1 MMTSD
6 ELLRFF
12 AKQIVI
18 FDGATGTELYHRHV
32 FTNRCYDEL
41 CLSEPE
47 LVSEIHHDYLRAGA
61 DVLSTNSFG
70 AQRLALQK
78 FGLADKC
85 TAINEAAARLAR
97 QAIIEQQCEGTA
109 LVAGSLGPIA
119 STGNSSEERIAM
131 WLEQA
136 QALLAGGADLLLF
149 ETLPNWQ
156 AADEARSV
164 MQQLGGDHAF
174 ILSHALGDDGD
185 QDQSV
190 QQRLQMPEDGRP
202 LPSVIGFNC
211 GMGPDKMLSILEVAV
226 KYCDRPLLVQPNAGA
241 PQRVDFRQLYLCSP
255 EYLSTY
261 AARYIALGARAVGG
275 CCGTTPEHI
284 ADLARSI
291 KPLGKSQQ
299 LVSAIVNAPPS
310 VDHQVEEMPLAQR
323 SRFGQKLAAGEW
335 VSTVEIAPPRG
346 WRTADIV
353 AKATLCREA
362 GVDVINIP
370 DGPRAAPRMSPIV
383 TALHIQQEA
392 GIEAVLHV
400 CGRDRNFIGLQADL
414 LGCAGCGIH
423 NFLFI
428 TGDPPKLG
436 SYGFAS
442 GVFDT
447 DSIGLVKLQKELNRG
462 LDFGGQKVDPP
473 TRAVIGVGADPNAL
487 DFEREISRMEQKVA
501 AGAEFITT
509 QPVFDPAAL
518 KSFVDAIAGLRIP
531 VIAGIWPLA
540 SLRNALF
547 MKNEVPGVVVPDA
560 IITRMEAAGSREEQL
575 ATGIAIARE
584 ALAAVRPWV
593 AGVQVSAPLG
603 NVRAALAVLAD

>member
-1 MMTSD
+1 MTSD
-6 ELLRFF
+6 DLVRFF
-12 AKQIVI
+12 TNQLVI
-18 FDGATGTELYHRHV
+18 FDGATGTELYRRHV

-41 CLSEPE
+41 CLSEPK
-47 LVSEIHHDYLRAGA
+47 LVSDIYRDYLRAGA
-61 DVLSTNSFG
+61 DVLTTNSFG
-70 AQRLALQK
+70 AQRLALKK

-85 TAINEAAARLAR
+85 SAINEAAARLAR
-97 QAIIEQQCEGTA
+97 QAVEDQHRVGTA

-119 STGNSSEERIAM
+119 TTGTSSAERIDM

-136 QALLAGGADLLLF
+136 RGLLAGGADLLLF
-149 ETLPNWQ
+149 ETLPNRE

-164 MQQLGGDHAF
+164 MQLIGGDQAF
-174 ILSHALGDDGD
+174 ILSHAVADDGD
-185 QDQSV
+185 LDQAV
-190 QQRLQMPEDGRP
+190 QQRLLMPDDGRP
-202 LPSVIGFNC
+202 LPAVIGFNC
-211 GMGPDKMLSILEVAV
+211 GMGPDKMLSILEIAV

-241 PQRVDFRQLYLCSP
+241 PQHVDFRQLYLCSP
-255 EYLSTY
+255 EYLTTY
-261 AARYIALGARAVGG
+261 ALRYIALGARAVGG

-284 ADLARSI
+284 ADLARSV

-299 LVSAIVNAPPS
+299 IAQVIAKAAPTETP
-310 VDHQVEEMPLAQR
+310 QAEEVPLAER
-323 SRFGQKLAAGEW
+323 SRFGRKLAAGEW
-335 VSTVEIAPPRG
+335 VTTVEISPPRG
-346 WRTADIV
+346 WQTADIV
-353 AKATLCREA
+353 AKAKLCQEA

-383 TALHIQQEA
+383 TALDIQQQA

-414 LGCAGCGIH
+414 LGCSGCGIH

-436 SYGFAS
+436 NYGFAS

-447 DSIGLVKLQKELNRG
+447 DSIGLAKLQKDLNRG
-462 LDFGGQKVDPP
+462 FDFGGQKIDPP
-473 TRAVIGVGADPNAL
+473 TAAVIGVGADPNAI
-487 DFEREISRMEQKVA
+487 DFQREIDRLRQKAA
-501 AGAEFITT
+501 AGAEFVTT
-509 QPVFDPAAL
+509 QPVFDPDAL
-518 KSFVDAIAGLRIP
+518 KRFVEAIADLHLP

-560 IITRMEAAGSREEQL
+560 IITRMEAANTREEQL

-584 ALAAVRPWV
+584 AVAAVRPYV

-603 NVRAALAVLAD
+603 NVRAALAVLAP

>member
-1 MMTSD
+1 MTSD
-6 ELLRFF
+6 DLVRFF
-12 AKQIVI
+12 TNQLVI
-18 FDGATGTELYHRHV
+18 FDGATGTELYRRHV

-41 CLSEPE
+41 CLSEPK
-47 LVSEIHHDYLRAGA
+47 LVSDIYRDYLRAGA
-61 DVLSTNSFG
+61 DVLTTNSFG
-70 AQRLALQK
+70 AQRLALKK

-85 TAINEAAARLAR
+85 SAINEAAARLAR
-97 QAIIEQQCEGTA
+97 QAVEDQHRVGTA

-119 STGNSSEERIAM
+119 TTGTSSAERIDM

-136 QALLAGGADLLLF
+136 RGLLAGGADLLLF
-149 ETLPNWQ
+149 ETLPNRE

-164 MQQLGGDHAF
+164 MQLIGGDQAY
-174 ILSHALGDDGD
+174 ILSHAVADDGD
-185 QDQSV
+185 LDQAV
-190 QQRLQMPEDGRP
+190 QQRLLMPDDGRP
-202 LPSVIGFNC
+202 LPAVIGFNC
-211 GMGPDKMLSILEVAV
+211 GMGPDKMLSILEIAV

-241 PQRVDFRQLYLCSP
+241 PQHVDFRQLYLCSP
-255 EYLSTY
+255 EYLTTY
-261 AARYIALGARAVGG
+261 ALRYIALGARAVGG

-284 ADLARSI
+284 ADLARSV

-299 LVSAIVNAPPS
+299 IAQVIAKAAPTETP
-310 VDHQVEEMPLAQR
+310 QAEEVPLAER
-323 SRFGQKLAAGEW
+323 SRFGRKLAAGEW
-335 VSTVEIAPPRG
+335 VTTVEISPPRG
-346 WRTADIV
+346 WQTADIV
-353 AKATLCREA
+353 AKAKLCQEA

-370 DGPRAAPRMSPIV
+370 DGPRAAPRMSSII
-383 TALHIQQEA
+383 TALHIQQQA

-436 SYGFAS
+436 NYGFAS

-447 DSIGLVKLQKELNRG
+447 DSIGLAKLQKDLNRG
-462 LDFGGQKVDPP
+462 FDFGGQKIDPP
-473 TRAVIGVGADPNAL
+473 TAAVIGVGADPNAI
-487 DFEREISRMEQKVA
+487 DFQREIDRLRQKAA
-501 AGAEFITT
+501 AGAEFVTT
-509 QPVFDPAAL
+509 QPVFDPDAL
-518 KSFVDAIAGLRIP
+518 KRFVEAIADLHLP

-560 IITRMEAAGSREEQL
+560 IITRMEAANTREEQL

-584 ALAAVRPWV
+584 AVAAVRPYV

-603 NVRAALAVLAD
+603 NVRAALAVLAP

>member
-1 MMTSD
+1 MTAD
-6 ELLRFF
+6 DLVRFF
-12 AKQIVI
+12 TNQLVI
-18 FDGATGTELYHRHV
+18 FDGATGTELYRRHV

-41 CLSEPE
+41 CLSEPK
-47 LVSEIHHDYLRAGA
+47 LVSDIYRDYLRAGA
-61 DVLSTNSFG
+61 DVLTTNSFG
-70 AQRLALQK
+70 AQRLALKK

-85 TAINEAAARLAR
+85 SAINEAAARLAR
-97 QAIIEQQCEGTA
+97 QAVEGQHRVGTA

-119 STGNSSEERIAM
+119 TTGTSSAERIDM

-136 QALLAGGADLLLF
+136 RGLLAGGADLLLF
-149 ETLPNWQ
+149 ETLPNRE

-164 MQQLGGDHAF
+164 MQLIGGDQAF
-174 ILSHALGDDGD
+174 ILSHAVADDGD
-185 QDQSV
+185 LDQAV
-190 QQRLQMPEDGRP
+190 QQRLLMPDDGRP
-202 LPSVIGFNC
+202 LPAVIGFNC
-211 GMGPDKMLSILEVAV
+211 GMGPDKMLSILEIAV

-241 PQRVDFRQLYLCSP
+241 PQHVDFRQLYLCSP
-255 EYLSTY
+255 EYLTTY
-261 AARYIALGARAVGG
+261 ALRYIALGARAVGG

-284 ADLARSI
+284 ADLARSV

-299 LVSAIVNAPPS
+299 IAQVIAKAAPTETP
-310 VDHQVEEMPLAQR
+310 QAEEVPLAER
-323 SRFGQKLAAGEW
+323 SRFGRKLAAGEW
-335 VSTVEIAPPRG
+335 VTTVEISPPRG
-346 WRTADIV
+346 WQTADIV
-353 AKATLCREA
+353 AKAKLCQEA

-383 TALHIQQEA
+383 TALHIQQQA

-414 LGCAGCGIH
+414 LGCSGCGIH

-436 SYGFAS
+436 NYGFAS

-447 DSIGLVKLQKELNRG
+447 DSIGLAKLQKDLNRG
-462 LDFGGQKVDPP
+462 FDFGGQKIDPP
-473 TRAVIGVGADPNAL
+473 TAAVIGVGADPNAI
-487 DFEREISRMEQKVA
+487 DFQREIDRLRQKAA
-501 AGAEFITT
+501 AGAEFVTT
-509 QPVFDPAAL
+509 QPVFDPDAL
-518 KSFVDAIAGLRIP
+518 KRFVEAIADLHLP

-560 IITRMEAAGSREEQL
+560 IITRMEAANTREEQL

-584 ALAAVRPWV
+584 AVAAVRPYV

-603 NVRAALAVLAD
+603 NVRAALAVLAP

>member
-1 MMTSD
+1 MTAD
-6 ELLRFF
+6 DLVRFF
-12 AKQIVI
+12 TNQLVI
-18 FDGATGTELYHRHV
+18 FDGATGTELYRRHV

-41 CLSEPE
+41 CLSEPK
-47 LVSEIHHDYLRAGA
+47 LVSDIYRDYLRAGA
-61 DVLSTNSFG
+61 DVLTTNSFG
-70 AQRLALQK
+70 AQRLALKK

-85 TAINEAAARLAR
+85 SAINEAAARLAR
-97 QAIIEQQCEGTA
+97 QAVEDQHRVGTA

-119 STGNSSEERIAM
+119 TTGTSSAERIDM

-136 QALLAGGADLLLF
+136 RGLLAGGADLLLF
-149 ETLPNWQ
+149 ETLPNRE

-164 MQQLGGDHAF
+164 MQLIGGDQAF
-174 ILSHALGDDGD
+174 ILSHAVADDGD
-185 QDQSV
+185 LDQAV
-190 QQRLQMPEDGRP
+190 QQRLLMPDDGRP
-202 LPSVIGFNC
+202 LPAVIGFNC
-211 GMGPDKMLSILEVAV
+211 GMGPDKMLSILEIAV

-241 PQRVDFRQLYLCSP
+241 PQHVDFRQLYLCSP
-255 EYLSTY
+255 EYLTTY
-261 AARYIALGARAVGG
+261 ALRYIALGARAVGG

-284 ADLARSI
+284 ADLARSV

-299 LVSAIVNAPPS
+299 IAQVIAKAAPTETP
-310 VDHQVEEMPLAQR
+310 QAEEVPLAER
-323 SRFGQKLAAGEW
+323 SRFGRKLAAGEW
-335 VSTVEIAPPRG
+335 ITTVEISPPRG
-346 WRTADIV
+346 WQTADIV
-353 AKATLCREA
+353 AKAKLCQEA

-370 DGPRAAPRMSPIV
+370 DGPRAAPRMSSII
-383 TALHIQQEA
+383 TALHIQQQA

-414 LGCAGCGIH
+414 LGCSGCGIH

-436 SYGFAS
+436 NYGFAS

-447 DSIGLVKLQKELNRG
+447 DSIGLAKLQKDLNRG
-462 LDFGGQKVDPP
+462 FDFGGQKIDPP
-473 TRAVIGVGADPNAL
+473 TAAVIGVGADPNAI
-487 DFEREISRMEQKVA
+487 DFQREIDRLRQKAA
-501 AGAEFITT
+501 AGADFVTT
-509 QPVFDPAAL
+509 QPVFDPDAL
-518 KSFVDAIAGLRIP
+518 KRFVEAIADLHLP

-560 IITRMEAAGSREEQL
+560 IITRMEAANTREEQL

-584 ALAAVRPWV
+584 AVAAVRPYV

-603 NVRAALAVLAD
+603 NVRAALAVLAP

>member
-1 MMTSD
+1 MTSD
-6 ELLRFF
+6 DLVRFF
-12 AKQIVI
+12 TNQLVI
-18 FDGATGTELYHRHV
+18 FDGATGTELYRRHV

-41 CLSEPE
+41 CLSEPK
-47 LVSEIHHDYLRAGA
+47 LVSDIYRDYLRAGA
-61 DVLSTNSFG
+61 DVLTTNSFG
-70 AQRLALQK
+70 AQRLALKK

-85 TAINEAAARLAR
+85 SAINEAAARLAR
-97 QAIIEQQCEGTA
+97 QAVEDQHRVGTA

-119 STGNSSEERIAM
+119 TTGTSSAERIDM

-136 QALLAGGADLLLF
+136 RGLLAGGADLLLF
-149 ETLPNWQ
+149 ETLPNRE

-164 MQQLGGDHAF
+164 MQLIGGDQAF
-174 ILSHALGDDGD
+174 ILSHAVADDGD
-185 QDQSV
+185 LDQAV
-190 QQRLQMPEDGRP
+190 QQRLLMPDDGRP
-202 LPSVIGFNC
+202 LPAVIGFNC
-211 GMGPDKMLSILEVAV
+211 GMGPDKMLSILEIAV

-241 PQRVDFRQLYLCSP
+241 PQHVDFRQLYLCSP
-255 EYLSTY
+255 EYLTTY
-261 AARYIALGARAVGG
+261 ALRYIALGARAVGG

-284 ADLARSI
+284 ADLARSV

-299 LVSAIVNAPPS
+299 IAQVIAKAAPTETP
-310 VDHQVEEMPLAQR
+310 QAEEVPLAER
-323 SRFGQKLAAGEW
+323 SRFGRKLAAGEW
-335 VSTVEIAPPRG
+335 VTTVEISPPRG
-346 WRTADIV
+346 WQTADIV
-353 AKATLCREA
+353 AKAKLCQEA

-383 TALHIQQEA
+383 TALHIQQQA

-414 LGCAGCGIH
+414 LGCSGCGIH

-436 SYGFAS
+436 NYGFAS

-447 DSIGLVKLQKELNRG
+447 DSIGLAKLQKDLNRG
-462 LDFGGQKVDPP
+462 FDFGGQKIDPP
-473 TRAVIGVGADPNAL
+473 TAAVIGVGADPNAI
-487 DFEREISRMEQKVA
+487 DFQREIDRLRQKAA
-501 AGAEFITT
+501 AGADFVTT
-509 QPVFDPAAL
+509 QPVFDPEAL
-518 KSFVDAIAGLRIP
+518 KRFVEAIADLHLP

-560 IITRMEAAGSREEQL
+560 IITRMEAANTREEQL

-584 ALAAVRPWV
+584 AVAAVRPYV

-603 NVRAALAVLAD
+603 NVRAALAVLAP

>member
-1 MMTSD
+1 MTAD
-6 ELLRFF
+6 DLVRFF
-12 AKQIVI
+12 TNQLVI
-18 FDGATGTELYHRHV
+18 FDGATGTELYRRHV

-41 CLSEPE
+41 CLSEPK
-47 LVSEIHHDYLRAGA
+47 LVSDIYRDYLRAGA
-61 DVLSTNSFG
+61 DVLTTNSFG
-70 AQRLALQK
+70 AQRLALKK

-85 TAINEAAARLAR
+85 SAINEAAARLAR
-97 QAIIEQQCEGTA
+97 QAVEDQHRVGTA

-119 STGNSSEERIAM
+119 TTGTSSAERIAM

-136 QALLAGGADLLLF
+136 RALLAGGADLLLF
-149 ETLPNWQ
+149 ETLPNRE

-164 MQQLGGDHAF
+164 MAELGGDQAF
-174 ILSHALGDDGD
+174 ILSHAVADDGD
-185 QDQSV
+185 LDQAV
-190 QQRLQMPEDGRP
+190 QQRLLMPDDGRP
-202 LPSVIGFNC
+202 LPAVIGFNC
-211 GMGPDKMLSILEVAV
+211 GMGPDKMLSILEIAV

-241 PQRVDFRQLYLCSP
+241 PQHVDFRQLYLCSP
-255 EYLSTY
+255 EYLTTY
-261 AARYIALGARAVGG
+261 ALRYIALGARAVGG

-284 ADLARSI
+284 ADLARSV

-299 LVSAIVNAPPS
+299 IAQVIAKAAPAETP
-310 VDHQVEEMPLAQR
+310 QAEEVPLAER
-323 SRFGQKLAAGEW
+323 SRFGRKLAAGEW
-335 VSTVEIAPPRG
+335 VTTVEISPPRG
-346 WRTADIV
+346 WQTADIV
-353 AKATLCREA
+353 AKAKLCQEA

-370 DGPRAAPRMSPIV
+370 DGPRAAPRMSPII
-383 TALHIQQEA
+383 TALHIQQQA

-436 SYGFAS
+436 NYGFAS

-447 DSIGLVKLQKELNRG
+447 DSIGLAKLQKDLNRG
-462 LDFGGQKVDPP
+462 FDFGGQKIDPP
-473 TRAVIGVGADPNAL
+473 TAAVIGVGADPNAI
-487 DFEREISRMEQKVA
+487 DFQREIDRLRQKAA
-501 AGAEFITT
+501 AGADFVTT
-509 QPVFDPAAL
+509 QPVFDPEAL
-518 KSFVDAIAGLRIP
+518 KRFVEAIADLHLP

-560 IITRMEAAGSREEQL
+560 IITRMEAANTREEQL

-584 ALAAVRPWV
+584 AVAAVRPYV

-603 NVRAALAVLAD
+603 NVRAALAVLAL

>member
-1 MMTSD
+1 MTSD
-6 ELLRFF
+6 DLVRFF
-12 AKQIVI
+12 TNQLVI
-18 FDGATGTELYHRHV
+18 FDGATGTELYRRHV

-41 CLSEPE
+41 CLSEPK
-47 LVSEIHHDYLRAGA
+47 LVSDIYRDYLRAGA
-61 DVLSTNSFG
+61 DVLTTNSFG
-70 AQRLALQK
+70 AQRLALKK

-85 TAINEAAARLAR
+85 SAINEAAARLAR
-97 QAIIEQQCEGTA
+97 QAVEDQHRVGTA

-119 STGNSSEERIAM
+119 TTGTSSAERIDM

-136 QALLAGGADLLLF
+136 RGLLAGGADLLLF
-149 ETLPNWQ
+149 ETLPNRE

-164 MQQLGGDHAF
+164 MQLIGGDQAF
-174 ILSHALGDDGD
+174 ILSHAVADDGD
-185 QDQSV
+185 LDQAV
-190 QQRLQMPEDGRP
+190 QQRLLMPDDGRP
-202 LPSVIGFNC
+202 LPAVIGFNC
-211 GMGPDKMLSILEVAV
+211 GMGPDKMLSILEIAV

-241 PQRVDFRQLYLCSP
+241 PQHVDFRQLYLCSP
-255 EYLSTY
+255 EYLTTY
-261 AARYIALGARAVGG
+261 ALRYIALGARAVGG

-284 ADLARSI
+284 ADLARSV

-299 LVSAIVNAPPS
+299 IAQVIAKAAPTETP
-310 VDHQVEEMPLAQR
+310 QAEEVPLAER
-323 SRFGQKLAAGEW
+323 SRFGGKLAAGEW
-335 VSTVEIAPPRG
+335 VTTVEISPPRG
-346 WRTADIV
+346 WQTADIV
-353 AKATLCREA
+353 AKAKLCQEA

-370 DGPRAAPRMSPIV
+370 DGPRAAPRMSSII
-383 TALHIQQEA
+383 TALHIQQQA

-414 LGCAGCGIH
+414 LGCSGCGIH

-436 SYGFAS
+436 NYGFAS

-447 DSIGLVKLQKELNRG
+447 DSIGLAKLQKDLNRG
-462 LDFGGQKVDPP
+462 FDFGGQKIDPP
-473 TRAVIGVGADPNAL
+473 TAAVIGVGADPNAI
-487 DFEREISRMEQKVA
+487 DFQREIDRLRQKAA
-501 AGAEFITT
+501 AGADFVTT
-509 QPVFDPAAL
+509 QPVFDPDAL
-518 KSFVDAIAGLRIP
+518 KRFVEAIADLHLP

-560 IITRMEAAGSREEQL
+560 IITRMEAANTREEQL

-584 ALAAVRPWV
+584 AVAAVRPYV

-603 NVRAALAVLAD
+603 NVRAALAVLAP

>member
-1 MMTSD
+1 MTAND
-6 ELLRFF
+6 LVRFF
-12 AKQIVI
+12 TNQLVI
-18 FDGATGTELYHRHV
+18 FDGATGTELYRRHV

-41 CLSEPE
+41 CLSEPK
-47 LVSEIHHDYLRAGA
+47 LVSDIYRDYLRAGA
-61 DVLSTNSFG
+61 DVLTTNSFG
-70 AQRLALQK
+70 AQRLALKK

-85 TAINEAAARLAR
+85 SAINEAAARLAR
-97 QAIIEQQCEGTA
+97 QAVEDQHRVGTA

-119 STGNSSEERIAM
+119 TTGTSSAERIDM

-136 QALLAGGADLLLF
+136 RGLLAGGADLLLF
-149 ETLPNWQ
+149 ETLPNRE

-164 MQQLGGDHAF
+164 MAELGGDQAF
-174 ILSHALGDDGD
+174 ILSHAVADDGD
-185 QDQSV
+185 LDQAV
-190 QQRLQMPEDGRP
+190 QQRLLMPDDGRP
-202 LPSVIGFNC
+202 LPAVIGFNC
-211 GMGPDKMLSILEVAV
+211 GMGPDKMLSILEIAV

-241 PQRVDFRQLYLCSP
+241 PQHVDFRQLYLCSP
-255 EYLSTY
+255 EYLTTY
-261 AARYIALGARAVGG
+261 ALRYIALGARAVGG

-284 ADLARSI
+284 ADLARSV

-299 LVSAIVNAPPS
+299 IAQVIAKAAPTETP
-310 VDHQVEEMPLAQR
+310 QAEEVPLAER
-323 SRFGQKLAAGEW
+323 SRFGRKLAAGEW
-335 VSTVEIAPPRG
+335 VTTVEISPPRG
-346 WRTADIV
+346 WQTADIV
-353 AKATLCREA
+353 AKAKLCQEA

-370 DGPRAAPRMSPIV
+370 DGPRAAPRMSSII
-383 TALHIQQEA
+383 TALHIQQQA

-414 LGCAGCGIH
+414 LGCSGCGIH

-436 SYGFAS
+436 NYGFAS

-447 DSIGLVKLQKELNRG
+447 DSIGLAKLQKDLNRG
-462 LDFGGQKVDPP
+462 FDFGGQKIDPP
-473 TRAVIGVGADPNAL
+473 TAAVIGVGADPNAI
-487 DFEREISRMEQKVA
+487 DFQREIDRLRQKAA
-501 AGAEFITT
+501 AGADFVTT
-509 QPVFDPAAL
+509 QPVFDPDAL
-518 KSFVDAIAGLRIP
+518 KRFVEAIADLHLP

-560 IITRMEAAGSREEQL
+560 IITRMEAANTREEQL

-584 ALAAVRPWV
+584 AVAAVRPYV

-603 NVRAALAVLAD
+603 NVRAALAVLAP

>member
-1 MMTSD
+1 MTSD
-6 ELLRFF
+6 DLVRFF
-12 AKQIVI
+12 TNQLVI
-18 FDGATGTELYHRHV
+18 FDGATGTELYRRHV

-41 CLSEPE
+41 CLSEPK
-47 LVSEIHHDYLRAGA
+47 LVSDIYRDYLRAGA
-61 DVLSTNSFG
+61 DVLTTNSFG
-70 AQRLALQK
+70 AQRLALKK

-85 TAINEAAARLAR
+85 SAINEAAARLAR
-97 QAIIEQQCEGTA
+97 QAVEDQHRVGTA

-119 STGNSSEERIAM
+119 TTGTSSAERIDM

-136 QALLAGGADLLLF
+136 RGLLAGGADLLLF
-149 ETLPNWQ
+149 ETLPNRE

-164 MQQLGGDHAF
+164 MQLIGGDQAY
-174 ILSHALGDDGD
+174 ILSHAVADDGD
-185 QDQSV
+185 LDQAV
-190 QQRLQMPEDGRP
+190 QQRLLMPDDGRP
-202 LPSVIGFNC
+202 LPAVIGFNC
-211 GMGPDKMLSILEVAV
+211 GMGPDKMLSILEIAV

-241 PQRVDFRQLYLCSP
+241 PQHVDFRQLYLCSP
-255 EYLSTY
+255 EYLTTY
-261 AARYIALGARAVGG
+261 ALRYIALGARAVGG

-284 ADLARSI
+284 ADLARSV

-299 LVSAIVNAPPS
+299 IAQVIAKAAPTETP
-310 VDHQVEEMPLAQR
+310 QAEEVPLAER
-323 SRFGQKLAAGEW
+323 SRFGRKLAAGEW
-335 VSTVEIAPPRG
+335 VTTVEISPPRG
-346 WRTADIV
+346 WQTADIV
-353 AKATLCREA
+353 AKAKLCQEA

-370 DGPRAAPRMSPIV
+370 DGPRAAPRMSSII
-383 TALHIQQEA
+383 TALHIQQQA

-414 LGCAGCGIH
+414 LGCSGCGIH

-436 SYGFAS
+436 NYGFAS

-447 DSIGLVKLQKELNRG
+447 DSIGLAKLQKDLNRG
-462 LDFGGQKVDPP
+462 FDFGGQKIDPP
-473 TRAVIGVGADPNAL
+473 TAAVIGVGADPNAI
-487 DFEREISRMEQKVA
+487 DFQREIDRLRQKAA
-501 AGAEFITT
+501 AGAEFVTT
-509 QPVFDPAAL
+509 QPVFDPDAL
-518 KSFVDAIAGLRIP
+518 KRFVEAIADLHLP

-560 IITRMEAAGSREEQL
+560 IITRMEAANTREEQL

-584 ALAAVRPWV
+584 AVAAVRPYV

-603 NVRAALAVLAD
+603 NVRAALAVLAP

>member
-1 MMTSD
+1 MTAD
-6 ELLRFF
+6 DLVRFF
-12 AKQIVI
+12 TNQLVI
-18 FDGATGTELYHRHV
+18 FDGATGTELYRRHV

-41 CLSEPE
+41 CLSEPK
-47 LVSEIHHDYLRAGA
+47 LVSDIYRDYLRAGA
-61 DVLSTNSFG
+61 DVLTTNSFG
-70 AQRLALQK
+70 AQRLALKK

-85 TAINEAAARLAR
+85 SAINEAAARLAR
-97 QAIIEQQCEGTA
+97 QAVEDQHRVGTA

-119 STGNSSEERIAM
+119 TTGTSSAERIDM

-136 QALLAGGADLLLF
+136 RGLLAGGADLLLF
-149 ETLPNWQ
+149 ETLPNRE

-164 MQQLGGDHAF
+164 MQLIGGDQAF
-174 ILSHALGDDGD
+174 ILSHAVADDGD
-185 QDQSV
+185 LDQAV
-190 QQRLQMPEDGRP
+190 QQRLLMPDDGRP
-202 LPSVIGFNC
+202 LPAVIGFNC
-211 GMGPDKMLSILEVAV
+211 GMGPDKMLSILEIAV

-241 PQRVDFRQLYLCSP
+241 PQHVDFRQLYLCSP
-255 EYLSTY
+255 EYLTTY
-261 AARYIALGARAVGG
+261 ALRYIALGARAVGG

-284 ADLARSI
+284 ADLARSV

-299 LVSAIVNAPPS
+299 IAQVIAKAAPTETP
-310 VDHQVEEMPLAQR
+310 QAEEVPLAER
-323 SRFGQKLAAGEW
+323 SRFGRKLAAGEW
-335 VSTVEIAPPRG
+335 VTTVEISPPRG
-346 WRTADIV
+346 WQTADIV
-353 AKATLCREA
+353 AKAKLCQEA

-383 TALHIQQEA
+383 TALHIQQQA

-414 LGCAGCGIH
+414 LGCSGCGIH

-436 SYGFAS
+436 NYGFAS

-447 DSIGLVKLQKELNRG
+447 DSIGLAKLQKDLNRG
-462 LDFGGQKVDPP
+462 FDFGGQKIDPP
-473 TRAVIGVGADPNAL
+473 TAAVIGVGADPNAI
-487 DFEREISRMEQKVA
+487 DFQREIDRLRQKAA
-501 AGAEFITT
+501 AGADFVTT
-509 QPVFDPAAL
+509 QPVFDPEAL
-518 KSFVDAIAGLRIP
+518 KRFVEAIADLHLP

-560 IITRMEAAGSREEQL
+560 IITRMEAANTREEQL

-584 ALAAVRPWV
+584 AVAAVRPYV

-603 NVRAALAVLAD
+603 NVRAALAVLAP

>member
-1 MMTSD
+1 MTSD
-6 ELLRFF
+6 DLVRFF
-12 AKQIVI
+12 TNQLVI
-18 FDGATGTELYHRHV
+18 FDGATGTELYRRHV

-41 CLSEPE
+41 CLSEPK
-47 LVSEIHHDYLRAGA
+47 LVSDIYRDYLRAGA
-61 DVLSTNSFG
+61 DVLTTNSFG
-70 AQRLALQK
+70 AQRLALKK

-85 TAINEAAARLAR
+85 SAINEAAARLAR
-97 QAIIEQQCEGTA
+97 QAVEDQHRVGTA

-119 STGNSSEERIAM
+119 TTGTSSAERIDM

-136 QALLAGGADLLLF
+136 RGLLAGGADLLLF
-149 ETLPNWQ
+149 ETLPNRE

-164 MQQLGGDHAF
+164 MQLIGGDQAF
-174 ILSHALGDDGD
+174 ILSHAVADDGD
-185 QDQSV
+185 LDQAV
-190 QQRLQMPEDGRP
+190 QQRLLMPDDSRP
-202 LPSVIGFNC
+202 LPAVIGFNC
-211 GMGPDKMLSILEVAV
+211 GMGPDKMLSILEIAV

-241 PQRVDFRQLYLCSP
+241 PQHVDFRQLYLCSP
-255 EYLSTY
+255 EYLTTY
-261 AARYIALGARAVGG
+261 ALRYIALGARAVGG

-284 ADLARSI
+284 ADLARSV

-299 LVSAIVNAPPS
+299 IAQVIAKAAPTETP
-310 VDHQVEEMPLAQR
+310 QAEEVPLAER
-323 SRFGQKLAAGEW
+323 SRFGRKLAAGEW
-335 VSTVEIAPPRG
+335 VTTVEISPPRG
-346 WRTADIV
+346 WQTADIV
-353 AKATLCREA
+353 AKAKLCQEA

-383 TALHIQQEA
+383 TALHIQQQA

-414 LGCAGCGIH
+414 LGCSGCGIH

-436 SYGFAS
+436 NYGFAS

-447 DSIGLVKLQKELNRG
+447 DSIGLAKLQKDLNRG
-462 LDFGGQKVDPP
+462 FDFGGQKIDPP
-473 TRAVIGVGADPNAL
+473 TAAVIGVGADPNAI
-487 DFEREISRMEQKVA
+487 DFQREIDRLRQKAA
-501 AGAEFITT
+501 AGADFVTT
-509 QPVFDPAAL
+509 QPVFDPDAL
-518 KSFVDAIAGLRIP
+518 KRFVEAIADLHLP

-560 IITRMEAAGSREEQL
+560 IITRMEAANTREEQL

-584 ALAAVRPWV
+584 AVAAVRPYV

-603 NVRAALAVLAD
+603 NVRAALAVLAP

>member
-1 MMTSD
+1 MTSD
-6 ELLRFF
+6 DLVRFF
-12 AKQIVI
+12 TNQLVI
-18 FDGATGTELYHRHV
+18 FDGATGTELYRRHV

-41 CLSEPE
+41 CLSEPK
-47 LVSEIHHDYLRAGA
+47 LVSDIYRDYLRAGA
-61 DVLSTNSFG
+61 DVLTTNSFG
-70 AQRLALQK
+70 AQRLALKK

-85 TAINEAAARLAR
+85 SAINEAAARLAR
-97 QAIIEQQCEGTA
+97 QAVEDQHRVGTA

-119 STGNSSEERIAM
+119 TTGTSSAERIDM

-136 QALLAGGADLLLF
+136 RGLLAGGADLLLF
-149 ETLPNWQ
+149 ETLPNRE

-164 MQQLGGDHAF
+164 MQLIGGDQAF
-174 ILSHALGDDGD
+174 ILSHAVADDGD
-185 QDQSV
+185 LDQAV
-190 QQRLQMPEDGRP
+190 QQRLLMPDDGRP
-202 LPSVIGFNC
+202 LPAVIGFNC
-211 GMGPDKMLSILEVAV
+211 GMGPDKMLSILEIAV

-241 PQRVDFRQLYLCSP
+241 PQHVDFRQLYLCSP
-255 EYLSTY
+255 EYLTTY
-261 AARYIALGARAVGG
+261 ALRYIALGARAVGG

-284 ADLARSI
+284 ADLARSV
-291 KPLGKSQQ
+291 KHLGKSQQ
-299 LVSAIVNAPPS
+299 IAQVIAKAAPTETP
-310 VDHQVEEMPLAQR
+310 QAEEVPLAER
-323 SRFGQKLAAGEW
+323 SRFGRKLAAGEW
-335 VSTVEIAPPRG
+335 VTTVEISPPRG
-346 WRTADIV
+346 WQTADIV
-353 AKATLCREA
+353 AKAKLCQEA

-383 TALHIQQEA
+383 TALHIQQQA

-414 LGCAGCGIH
+414 LGCSGCGIH

-436 SYGFAS
+436 NYGFAS

-447 DSIGLVKLQKELNRG
+447 DSIGLAKLQKDLNRG
-462 LDFGGQKVDPP
+462 FDFGGQKIDPP
-473 TRAVIGVGADPNAL
+473 TAAVIGVGADPNAI
-487 DFEREISRMEQKVA
+487 DFQREIDRLRQKAA
-501 AGAEFITT
+501 AGADFVTT
-509 QPVFDPAAL
+509 QPVFDPEAL
-518 KSFVDAIAGLRIP
+518 KRFVEAIADLHLP

-560 IITRMEAAGSREEQL
+560 IITRMEAANTREEQL

-584 ALAAVRPWV
+584 AVAAVRPYV

-603 NVRAALAVLAD
+603 NVRAALAVLAP

>member
-1 MMTSD
+1 MTSD
-6 ELLRFF
+6 DLVRFF
-12 AKQIVI
+12 TNQLVI
-18 FDGATGTELYHRHV
+18 FDGATGTELYRRHV

-41 CLSEPE
+41 CLSEPK
-47 LVSEIHHDYLRAGA
+47 LVSDIYRDYLRAGA
-61 DVLSTNSFG
+61 DVLTTNSFG
-70 AQRLALQK
+70 AQRLALKK

-85 TAINEAAARLAR
+85 SAINEAAARLAR
-97 QAIIEQQCEGTA
+97 QAVEDQHRVGTA

-119 STGNSSEERIAM
+119 TTGTSSAERIDM

-136 QALLAGGADLLLF
+136 RGLLAGGADLLLF
-149 ETLPNWQ
+149 ETLPNRE

-164 MQQLGGDHAF
+164 MQLIGGDQAY
-174 ILSHALGDDGD
+174 ILSHAVADDGD
-185 QDQSV
+185 LDQAV
-190 QQRLQMPEDGRP
+190 QQRLLMPDDGRP
-202 LPSVIGFNC
+202 LPAVIGFNC
-211 GMGPDKMLSILEVAV
+211 GMGPDKMLSILEIAV

-241 PQRVDFRQLYLCSP
+241 PQHVDFRQLYLCSP
-255 EYLSTY
+255 EYLTTY
-261 AARYIALGARAVGG
+261 ALRYIALGARAVGG

-284 ADLARSI
+284 ADLARSV

-299 LVSAIVNAPPS
+299 IAQVIAKAAPTETP
-310 VDHQVEEMPLAQR
+310 QAEEVPLAER
-323 SRFGQKLAAGEW
+323 SRFGRKLAAGEW
-335 VSTVEIAPPRG
+335 VTTVEISPPRG
-346 WRTADIV
+346 WQTADIV
-353 AKATLCREA
+353 AKAKLCQEA

-370 DGPRAAPRMSPIV
+370 DGPRAAPRMSSII
-383 TALHIQQEA
+383 TALHIQQQA

-436 SYGFAS
+436 NYGFAS

-447 DSIGLVKLQKELNRG
+447 DSIGLAKLQKDLNRG
-462 LDFGGQKVDPP
+462 FDFGGQKIDPP
-473 TRAVIGVGADPNAL
+473 TAAVIGVGADPNAI
-487 DFEREISRMEQKVA
+487 DFQREIDRLRQKAA
-501 AGAEFITT
+501 AGADFVTT
-509 QPVFDPAAL
+509 QPVFDPDAL
-518 KSFVDAIAGLRIP
+518 KRFVEAIADLHLP

-560 IITRMEAAGSREEQL
+560 IITRMEAANTREEQL

-584 ALAAVRPWV
+584 AVAAVRPYV

-603 NVRAALAVLAD
+603 NVRAALAVLAP

>member
-1 MMTSD
+1 MTSD
-6 ELLRFF
+6 DLVRFF
-12 AKQIVI
+12 TNQLVI
-18 FDGATGTELYHRHV
+18 FDGATGTELYRRHV

-41 CLSEPE
+41 CLSEPK
-47 LVSEIHHDYLRAGA
+47 LVSDIYRDYLRAGA
-61 DVLSTNSFG
+61 DVLTTNSFG
-70 AQRLALQK
+70 AQRLALKK

-85 TAINEAAARLAR
+85 SAINEAAARLAR
-97 QAIIEQQCEGTA
+97 QAVEDQHRVGTA

-119 STGNSSEERIAM
+119 TTGTSSAERIDM

-136 QALLAGGADLLLF
+136 RGLLAGGADLLLF
-149 ETLPNWQ
+149 ETLPNRE

-164 MQQLGGDHAF
+164 MQLIGGDQAF
-174 ILSHALGDDGD
+174 ILSHAVADDGD
-185 QDQSV
+185 LDQAV
-190 QQRLQMPEDGRP
+190 QQRLLMPDDGRP
-202 LPSVIGFNC
+202 LPAVIGFNC
-211 GMGPDKMLSILEVAV
+211 GMGPDKMLSILEIAV

-241 PQRVDFRQLYLCSP
+241 PQHVDFRQLYLCSP
-255 EYLSTY
+255 EYLTTY
-261 AARYIALGARAVGG
+261 ALRYIALGARAVGG

-284 ADLARSI
+284 ADLARSV

-299 LVSAIVNAPPS
+299 IAQVIAKAAPTETP
-310 VDHQVEEMPLAQR
+310 QAEEVPLAER
-323 SRFGQKLAAGEW
+323 SRFGRKLAAGEW
-335 VSTVEIAPPRG
+335 VTTVEISPPRG
-346 WRTADIV
+346 WQTADIV
-353 AKATLCREA
+353 AKAKLCQEA

-383 TALHIQQEA
+383 TALHIQQQA

-414 LGCAGCGIH
+414 LGCSGCGIH

-436 SYGFAS
+436 NYGFAS

-447 DSIGLVKLQKELNRG
+447 DSIGLAKLQKDLNRG
-462 LDFGGQKVDPP
+462 FDFGGQKIDPP
-473 TRAVIGVGADPNAL
+473 TAAVIGVGADPNAI
-487 DFEREISRMEQKVA
+487 DFQREIDRLRQKAA
-501 AGAEFITT
+501 AGADFVTT
-509 QPVFDPAAL
+509 QPVFDPDAL
-518 KSFVDAIAGLRIP
+518 KRFVEAIADLHLP

-560 IITRMEAAGSREEQL
+560 IITRMEAANTREEQL

-584 ALAAVRPWV
+584 AVAAVRPYV

-603 NVRAALAVLAD
+603 NVRAALAVLAP

>member
-1 MMTSD
+1 MTSD
-6 ELLRFF
+6 DLVRFF
-12 AKQIVI
+12 TNQLVI
-18 FDGATGTELYHRHV
+18 FDGATGTELYRRHV

-41 CLSEPE
+41 CLSEPK
-47 LVSEIHHDYLRAGA
+47 LVSDIYRDYLRAGA
-61 DVLSTNSFG
+61 DVLTTNSFG
-70 AQRLALQK
+70 AQRLALKK

-85 TAINEAAARLAR
+85 SAINEAAARLAR
-97 QAIIEQQCEGTA
+97 QAVEDQHRVGTA

-119 STGNSSEERIAM
+119 TTGTSSAERIDM

-136 QALLAGGADLLLF
+136 RGLLAGGADLLLF
-149 ETLPNWQ
+149 ETLPNRE

-164 MQQLGGDHAF
+164 MQLIGGDQAF
-174 ILSHALGDDGD
+174 ILSHAVADDGD
-185 QDQSV
+185 LDQAV
-190 QQRLQMPEDGRP
+190 QQRLLMPDDGRP
-202 LPSVIGFNC
+202 LPAVIGFNC
-211 GMGPDKMLSILEVAV
+211 GMGPDKMLSILEIAV

-241 PQRVDFRQLYLCSP
+241 PQHVDFRQLYLCSP
-255 EYLSTY
+255 EYLTTY
-261 AARYIALGARAVGG
+261 ALRYIALGARAVGG

-284 ADLARSI
+284 ADLARSV

-299 LVSAIVNAPPS
+299 IAQVIAKAAPTETP
-310 VDHQVEEMPLAQR
+310 QAEEVPLAER
-323 SRFGQKLAAGEW
+323 SRFGRKLAAGEW
-335 VSTVEIAPPRG
+335 VTTVEISPPRG
-346 WRTADIV
+346 WQTADIV
-353 AKATLCREA
+353 AKAKLCQEA

-370 DGPRAAPRMSPIV
+370 DGLRAAPRMSSII
-383 TALHIQQEA
+383 TALHIQQQA

-414 LGCAGCGIH
+414 LGCSGCGIH

-436 SYGFAS
+436 NYGFAS

-447 DSIGLVKLQKELNRG
+447 DSIGLAKLQKDLNRG
-462 LDFGGQKVDPP
+462 FDFGGQKIDPP
-473 TRAVIGVGADPNAL
+473 TAAVIGVGADPNAI
-487 DFEREISRMEQKVA
+487 DFQREIDRLRQKAA
-501 AGAEFITT
+501 AGADFVTT
-509 QPVFDPAAL
+509 QPVFDPDAL
-518 KSFVDAIAGLRIP
+518 KRFVEAIADLHLP

-560 IITRMEAAGSREEQL
+560 IITRMEAANTREEQL

-584 ALAAVRPWV
+584 AVAAVRPYV

-603 NVRAALAVLAD
+603 NVRAALAVLAP

>member
-1 MMTSD
+1 MTSD
-6 ELLRFF
+6 DLVRFF
-12 AKQIVI
+12 TNQLVI
-18 FDGATGTELYHRHV
+18 FDGATGTELYRRHV

-41 CLSEPE
+41 CLSEPK
-47 LVSEIHHDYLRAGA
+47 LVSDIYRDYLRAGA
-61 DVLSTNSFG
+61 DVLTTNSFG
-70 AQRLALQK
+70 AQRLALKK

-85 TAINEAAARLAR
+85 SAINEAAARLAR
-97 QAIIEQQCEGTA
+97 QAVEDQHRVGTA

-119 STGNSSEERIAM
+119 TTGTSSAERIDM

-136 QALLAGGADLLLF
+136 RGLLAGGADLLLF
-149 ETLPNWQ
+149 ETLPNRE

-164 MQQLGGDHAF
+164 MQLIGGDQAF
-174 ILSHALGDDGD
+174 ILSHAVADDGD
-185 QDQSV
+185 LDQAV
-190 QQRLQMPEDGRP
+190 QQRLLMPDDGRP
-202 LPSVIGFNC
+202 LPAVIGFNC
-211 GMGPDKMLSILEVAV
+211 GMGPDKMLSILEIAV

-241 PQRVDFRQLYLCSP
+241 PQHVDFRQLYLCSP
-255 EYLSTY
+255 EYLTTY
-261 AARYIALGARAVGG
+261 ALRYIALGARAVGG

-284 ADLARSI
+284 ADLARSV

-299 LVSAIVNAPPS
+299 IAQVIAKAAPTETP
-310 VDHQVEEMPLAQR
+310 QAEEVPLAER
-323 SRFGQKLAAGEW
+323 SRFGRKLAAGEW
-335 VSTVEIAPPRG
+335 VTTVEISPPRG
-346 WRTADIV
+346 WQTADIV
-353 AKATLCREA
+353 AKAKLCQEA

-370 DGPRAAPRMSPIV
+370 DGPRAAPRMSSII
-383 TALHIQQEA
+383 TALHIQQQA

-414 LGCAGCGIH
+414 LGCSGCGIH

-436 SYGFAS
+436 NYGFAS

-447 DSIGLVKLQKELNRG
+447 DSIGLAKLQKDLNRG
-462 LDFGGQKVDPP
+462 FDFGGQKIDPP
-473 TRAVIGVGADPNAL
+473 TAAVIGVGADPNAI
-487 DFEREISRMEQKVA
+487 DFQREIDRLRQKAA
-501 AGAEFITT
+501 AGADFVTT
-509 QPVFDPAAL
+509 QPVFDPDAL
-518 KSFVDAIAGLRIP
+518 KRFVEAIADLHLP

-560 IITRMEAAGSREEQL
+560 IITRMEAANTREEQL

-584 ALAAVRPWV
+584 AVAAVRPYV

-603 NVRAALAVLAD
+603 NVRAALAVLAP

>member
-1 MMTSD
+1 MTSD
-6 ELLRFF
+6 DLVRFF
-12 AKQIVI
+12 TNQLVI
-18 FDGATGTELYHRHV
+18 FDGATGTELYRRHV

-41 CLSEPE
+41 CLSEPK
-47 LVSEIHHDYLRAGA
+47 LVSDIYRDYLRAGA
-61 DVLSTNSFG
+61 DVLTTNSFG
-70 AQRLALQK
+70 AQRLALKK

-85 TAINEAAARLAR
+85 SAINEAAARLAR
-97 QAIIEQQCEGTA
+97 QAVEDQHRVGTA

-119 STGNSSEERIAM
+119 TTGTSSAERIDM

-136 QALLAGGADLLLF
+136 RGLLAGGADLLLF
-149 ETLPNWQ
+149 ETLPNRE

-164 MQQLGGDHAF
+164 MQLIGGDQAF
-174 ILSHALGDDGD
+174 ILSHAVADDGD
-185 QDQSV
+185 LDQAV
-190 QQRLQMPEDGRP
+190 QQRLLMPDDGRP
-202 LPSVIGFNC
+202 LPAVIGFNC
-211 GMGPDKMLSILEVAV
+211 GMGPDKMLSILEIAV

-241 PQRVDFRQLYLCSP
+241 PQHVDFRQLYLCSP
-255 EYLSTY
+255 EYLTTY
-261 AARYIALGARAVGG
+261 ALRYIALGARAVGG

-284 ADLARSI
+284 ADLARSV

-299 LVSAIVNAPPS
+299 IAQVIAKAAPTETP
-310 VDHQVEEMPLAQR
+310 QAEEVPLAER
-323 SRFGQKLAAGEW
+323 SRFGRKLAAGEW
-335 VSTVEIAPPRG
+335 VTTVEISPPRG
-346 WRTADIV
+346 WQTADIV
-353 AKATLCREA
+353 AKAKLCQEA

-370 DGPRAAPRMSPIV
+370 DGPRAAPHMSPIV
-383 TALHIQQEA
+383 TALHIQQQA

-414 LGCAGCGIH
+414 LGCSGCGIH

-436 SYGFAS
+436 NYGFAS

-447 DSIGLVKLQKELNRG
+447 DSIGLAKLQKDLNRG
-462 LDFGGQKVDPP
+462 FDFGGQKIDPP
-473 TRAVIGVGADPNAL
+473 TAAVIGVGADPNAI
-487 DFEREISRMEQKVA
+487 DFQREIDRLRQKAA
-501 AGAEFITT
+501 AGAEFVTT
-509 QPVFDPAAL
+509 QPVFDPDAL
-518 KSFVDAIAGLRIP
+518 KRFVEAIADLHLP

-560 IITRMEAAGSREEQL
+560 IITRMEAANTREEQL

-584 ALAAVRPWV
+584 AVAAVRPYV

-603 NVRAALAVLAD
+603 NVRAALAVLAP

>member
-1 MMTSD
+1 MTSD
-6 ELLRFF
+6 DLVRFF
-12 AKQIVI
+12 TNQLVI
-18 FDGATGTELYHRHV
+18 FDGATGTELYRRHV

-41 CLSEPE
+41 CLSEPK
-47 LVSEIHHDYLRAGA
+47 LVSDIYRDYLRAGA
-61 DVLSTNSFG
+61 DVLTTNSFG
-70 AQRLALQK
+70 AQRLALKK

-85 TAINEAAARLAR
+85 SAINEAAARLAR
-97 QAIIEQQCEGTA
+97 QAVEDQHRVGTA

-119 STGNSSEERIAM
+119 TTGTSSAERIDM

-136 QALLAGGADLLLF
+136 RGLLAGGADLLLF
-149 ETLPNWQ
+149 ETLPNRE

-164 MQQLGGDHAF
+164 MQLIGGDQAF
-174 ILSHALGDDGD
+174 ILSHAVADDGD
-185 QDQSV
+185 LDQAV
-190 QQRLQMPEDGRP
+190 QQRLLMPDDGRP
-202 LPSVIGFNC
+202 LPAVIGFNC
-211 GMGPDKMLSILEVAV
+211 GMGPDKMLSILEIAV

-241 PQRVDFRQLYLCSP
+241 PQHVDFRQLYLCSP
-255 EYLSTY
+255 EYLTTY
-261 AARYIALGARAVGG
+261 ALRYIALGARAVGG

-284 ADLARSI
+284 ADLARSV

-299 LVSAIVNAPPS
+299 IAQVIAKAAPTETP
-310 VDHQVEEMPLAQR
+310 QAEEVPLAER
-323 SRFGQKLAAGEW
+323 SRFGRKLAAGEW
-335 VSTVEIAPPRG
+335 ITTVEISPPRG
-346 WRTADIV
+346 WQTADIV
-353 AKATLCREA
+353 AKAKLCQEA

-383 TALHIQQEA
+383 TALHIQQQA

-414 LGCAGCGIH
+414 LGCSGCGIH

-436 SYGFAS
+436 NYGFAS

-447 DSIGLVKLQKELNRG
+447 DSIGLAKLQKDLNRG
-462 LDFGGQKVDPP
+462 FDFGGQKIDPP
-473 TRAVIGVGADPNAL
+473 TAAVIGVGADPNAI
-487 DFEREISRMEQKVA
+487 DFQREIDRLRQKAA
-501 AGAEFITT
+501 AGADFVTT
-509 QPVFDPAAL
+509 QPVFDPDAL
-518 KSFVDAIAGLRIP
+518 KRFVEAIADLHLP

-560 IITRMEAAGSREEQL
+560 IITRMEAANTREEQL

-584 ALAAVRPWV
+584 AVAAVRPYV

-603 NVRAALAVLAD
+603 NVRAALAVLAP